1 MKNSKLS
8 KLIKISLLG
17 VIGFIIMLI
26 EFPIPI
32 FPSFLKIDFSDL
44 TAVVGG
50 FAMGPVAGIA
60 IELIKNLLALS
71 KTGTAGVGEI
81 ANFLI
86 GSSMVLTSSLV
97 YKYNKTKIN
106 AVIGLILG
114 IVAMSVMGC
123 LLNYF
128 VLLPMYETALHFPIK
143 AVVAAT
149 HVVNPYVTDLKSF
162 IMFAIVPFNVIKGAV
177 ISVITMA
184 VYKKISP
191 VVHKEIEENVSAYNK
206 VAK

>member
-17 VIGFIIMLI
+17 VIGFVIMLI
-26 EFPIPI
+26 EFPLPI
-32 FPSFLKIDFSDL
+32 FPNFLKIDFSDL
-44 TAVVGG
+44 TAVIGG
-50 FAMGPVAGIA
+50 FAMGPIAGIG

-71 KTGTAGVGEI
+71 KTGTAGVGEA

-86 GSSMVLTSSLV
+86 GSSMVLISSLI
-97 YKYNKTKIN
+97 YKHKKTKMN
-106 AVIGLILG
+106 AVIGLALG
-114 IVAMSVMGC
+114 TIAMSMAGC

-162 IMFAIVPFNVIKGAV
+162 ILFAIVPFNVIKGAV
-177 ISVITMA
+177 ISVVTMA

-191 VVHKEIEENVSAYNK
+191 VVHKEIEENAVVYNK
-206 VAK
+206 VVK

>member
-8 KLIKISLLG
+8 NLIKIALLG
-17 VIGFIIMLI
+17 VIGFVIMLI
-26 EFPIPI
+26 EFPLPI

-44 TAVVGG
+44 AAVVGG
-50 FAMGPVAGIA
+50 FAMGPVAGVA
-60 IELIKNLLALS
+60 IELVKNLLALS

-86 GSSMVLTSSLV
+86 GSSMVLTSSLI
-97 YKYNKTKIN
+97 YKHKKTKIN
-106 AVIGLILG
+106 AVVGLLLG
-114 IVAMSVMGC
+114 IVAMSIAGC

-128 VLLPMYETALHFPIK
+128 VLLPMYETAFKFPIK

-149 HVVNPYVTDLKSF
+149 HAVNPYVNDLRSF
-162 IMFAIVPFNVIKGAV
+162 ILFAIVPFNVIKGAV
-177 ISVITMA
+177 ISVVTMA

-191 VVHKEIEENVSAYNK
+191 VVHKEIEENVSAYNR

>member
-8 KLIKISLLG
+8 NLIKIALLG
-17 VIGFIIMLI
+17 VIGFVIMLI
-26 EFPIPI
+26 EFPLPI
-32 FPSFLKIDFSDL
+32 FPNFLKIDFSDL
-44 TAVVGG
+44 VAVIGG

-71 KTGTAGVGEI
+71 KTTTAGVGEI

-86 GSSMVLTSSLV
+86 GSSMVLTSSLI
-97 YKYNKTKIN
+97 YKHKKTKIN

-114 IVAMSVMGC
+114 IVAMSAAGC

-128 VLLPMYETALHFPIK
+128 VLLPMYETVLHFPIK
-143 AVVAAT
+143 AVVGAT

-162 IMFAIVPFNVIKGAV
+162 IIFAIVPFNVIKGAV
-177 ISVITMA
+177 ISVVTMA

-191 VVHKEIEENVSAYNK
+191 VVHKEIEESISAYNRT
-206 VAK
+206 AK

>member
-17 VIGFIIMLI
+17 VIGFVIMLI
-26 EFPIPI
+26 EFPLPV
-32 FPSFLKIDFSDL
+32 FPNFLKIDFSDL
-44 TAVVGG
+44 TAVIGG
-50 FAMGPVAGIA
+50 FAMGPIAGIG

-71 KTGTAGVGEI
+71 KTGTAGVGEA

-86 GSSMVLTSSLV
+86 GSSMVLISSLI
-97 YKYNKTKIN
+97 YKHKKTKMN
-106 AVIGLILG
+106 AVIGLALG
-114 IVAMSVMGC
+114 TIAMSVAGC

-162 IMFAIVPFNVIKGAV
+162 ILFAIVPFNVIKGAV
-177 ISVITMA
+177 ISVVTMA

-191 VVHKEIEENVSAYNK
+191 VVHKEIEENAVVYNK
-206 VAK
+206 VVK

>member
-17 VIGFIIMLI
+17 VIGFVIMLI
-26 EFPIPI
+26 EFPLPI
-32 FPSFLKIDFSDL
+32 FPNFLKIDFSDL
-44 TAVVGG
+44 TAVIGG
-50 FAMGPVAGIA
+50 FAMGPIAGIG

-71 KTGTAGVGEI
+71 KTGTAGVGEA

-86 GSSMVLTSSLV
+86 GSSMVLISSLI
-97 YKYNKTKIN
+97 YKHKKTKMN
-106 AVIGLILG
+106 AVIGLALG
-114 IVAMSVMGC
+114 TIAMSVAGC

-162 IMFAIVPFNVIKGAV
+162 ILFAIVPFNIIKGAV
-177 ISVITMA
+177 ISVVTMA

-191 VVHKEIEENVSAYNK
+191 VVHKEIEENAVVYNK
-206 VAK
+206 VVK